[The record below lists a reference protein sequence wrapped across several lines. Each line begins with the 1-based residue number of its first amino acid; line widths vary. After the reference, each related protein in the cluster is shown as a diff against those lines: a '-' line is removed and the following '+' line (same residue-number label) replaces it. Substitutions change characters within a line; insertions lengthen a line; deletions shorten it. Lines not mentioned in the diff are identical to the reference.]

1 MRENIIEL
9 KNVSKKYGDNPVLS
23 GLSLCVRENSVTALI
38 GPNGC
43 GKTSLFKVILGITDH
58 QSGEV
63 EKICNDKIGFMID
76 ECRPYDRLTLHQN
89 LKALSIMSGVSASK
103 KMIDEIIAST
113 FCTSIKNKPLRSLSA
128 GQQKKALFA
137 LSLINDPSVLILDE
151 PLNSL
156 DLKERIDIISAL
168 KYLNN
173 SKNKTILVSS
183 HDLDSL
189 YELCD
194 HFCFIRDG
202 RILKTKEKNELSS
215 DELSRIF
222 LEIYK

>member
-1 MRENIIEL
+1 MGENIIEL
-9 KNVSKKYGDNPVLS
+9 KNVSKKYSGSYVLS
-23 GLSLCVRENSVTALI
+23 GLNLCVPKNSVTALI

-43 GKTSLFKVILGITDH
+43 GKTTLFKVILGITDH
-58 QSGEV
+58 QKGEI
-63 EKICNDKIGFMID
+63 KRISNSKIGFMID
-76 ECRPYDRLTLHQN
+76 ECRPYDRLSLYRN
-89 LKALSIMSGVSASK
+89 MKAVSIMSGMNASK
-103 KMIDEIIAST
+103 KMIDEIISST
-113 FCTSIKNKPLRSLSA
+113 FCTNIKNKPIRSLSA
-128 GQQKKALFA
+128 GQQKKAAFA
-137 LSLINDPSVLILDE
+137 ISLVNDPSVLILDE

-173 SKNKTILVSS
+173 SRDKTILVSS

-194 HFCFIRDG
+194 NFCFIRDG
-202 RILKTKEKNELSS
+202 RILMTKEKNELNP
-215 DELSRIF
+215 DELSALF